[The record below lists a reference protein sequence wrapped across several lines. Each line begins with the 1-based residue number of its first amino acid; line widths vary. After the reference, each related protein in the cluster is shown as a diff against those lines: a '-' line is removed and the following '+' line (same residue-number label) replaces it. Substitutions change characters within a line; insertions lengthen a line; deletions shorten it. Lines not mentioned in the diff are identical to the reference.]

1 VKIVA
6 IYPEAG
12 PPQAPSMSTDYHF
25 HLYFEASGRESAAAL
40 RARLEAQPGF
50 SVQTS
55 ALRDGPFGP
64 HPLAQFRATV
74 PASALEAAL
83 RWYMFNHDQHVVLI
97 HPLSGDDLLDHTRHA
112 LWLGHPL
119 VLDTSRL

>member
-1 VKIVA
+1 
-6 IYPEAG
+6 
-12 PPQAPSMSTDYHF
+12 MSSDYHF
-25 HLYFEASGRESAAAL
+25 HLYFEDSSRASAASL

-50 SVQTS
+50 QVQTGE
-55 ALRDGPFGP
+55 LRDGPFGP

-74 PASALEAAL
+74 PATALEAAL
-83 RWYMFNHDQHVVLI
+83 RWYMVNHDEHAVLI

-112 LWLGHPL
+112 LWLGGPL